1 MTIQDTRD
9 TSPRYRLENSRSY
22 HPHLMEVWK
31 KEIKTS
37 DIIIG
42 SVATCITIL
51 LAVLKGFGII

>member
-1 MTIQDTRD
+1 MTIQDTRG
-9 TSPRYRLENSRSY
+9 TSPRYILENSRSY
-22 HPHLMEVWK
+22 HPHRLEVWK
-31 KEIKTS
+31 MEIKNS

>member
-1 MTIQDTRD
+1 
-9 TSPRYRLENSRSY
+9 
-22 HPHLMEVWK
+22 MEVWK
-31 KEIKTS
+31 KEIKNS